1 MPPLWPTTYV
11 RAHPARLDPTGPP
24 PGTVNTPTA
33 TGPGCENIHPMTENM
48 SQTDAPATAAA
59 ALEADR
65 TGLIAREHDVL
76 AHPERYRILT
86 GDRPTGS
93 LHLGHYLGT
102 LQRRVQLQDA
112 GVPTVLVIADFQ
124 VITDREDPGDI
135 QRNVYE
141 ILKDYLACG
150 IDPTKTVV
158 FTHSSVPA
166 LNELLLPFLSVVSLP
181 EMERNPTVKSE
192 LAASGQRV
200 LNGLL
205 LTYPVHQAADIL
217 FCKGN
222 LVPVG
227 RDQLPH
233 VEQTRVIARRIN
245 ERYAGGRTVLP
256 EAQALLSP
264 APLVLGIDGDKMSKS
279 RNNFISL
286 SHTADETAKLFKKA
300 KTDADRHISYEPDT
314 RPEVSSLVQI
324 GALLSGQEPE
334 DFAAAIG
341 DKGGKALK
349 DAVTEAVNEHLAP
362 IRARRLEL
370 AEDPAHLR
378 AVLRD
383 GNQRANALADATLA
397 EVKEALG
404 MVYY

>member
-1 MPPLWPTTYV
+1 MQ
-11 RAHPARLDPTGPP
+11 
-24 PGTVNTPTA
+24 
-33 TGPGCENIHPMTENM
+33 PMTENM
-48 SQTDAPATAAA
+48 SQTDAPAPESAP
-59 ALEADR
+59 E
-65 TGLIAREHDVL
+65 TGQSGLVAREQDVL
-76 AHPERYRILT
+76 AHPDRYRILT

-135 QRNVYE
+135 HRNVYE

-150 IDPTKTVV
+150 IDPQRTVV
-158 FTHSSVPA
+158 FTHSMVPA
-166 LNELLLPFLSVVSLP
+166 LNELMLPFLSVVTLP

-192 LAASGQRV
+192 LAASGQKT

-217 FCKGN
+217 FCKAN

-245 ERYAGGRTVLP
+245 ERYADGRTVLP

-264 APLVLGIDGDKMSKS
+264 APLVLGIDGVKMSKS
-279 RNNFISL
+279 RGNYISL

-300 KTDADRHISYEPDT
+300 KTDVDRHISYDPEN

-324 GALLSGQEPE
+324 GALMSGQEPE

-370 AEDPAHLR
+370 AEDQGYLEDVLR
-378 AVLRD
+378 A
-383 GNQRANALADATLA
+383 GNEQANVLADATLA

>member
-1 MPPLWPTTYV
+1 M
-11 RAHPARLDPTGPP
+11 
-24 PGTVNTPTA
+24 
-33 TGPGCENIHPMTENM
+33 HPMTENQP
-48 SQTDAPATAAA
+48 QTTVPSSDETAPEGTQP
-59 ALEADR
+59 
-65 TGLIAREHDVL
+65 GLIAREQDVL

-135 QRNVYE
+135 QRNVFE

-150 IDPTKTVV
+150 IDPEKTIT
-158 FTHSSVPA
+158 FTHSAVPA
-166 LNELLLPFLSVVSLP
+166 LNELMLPFLSVVSLP

-192 LAASGQRV
+192 LAASGQKT

-233 VEQTRVIARRIN
+233 VEQTRVVARRIN
-245 ERYAGGRTVLP
+245 ERYAGGRTILP
-256 EAQALLSP
+256 EPQALLSP
-264 APLVLGIDGDKMSKS
+264 APLVLGTDGDKMSKS
-279 RNNFISL
+279 RNNYISL
-286 SHTADETAKLFKKA
+286 SHTADETAKLLRKA
-300 KTDADRHISYEPDT
+300 KTDADRHIAYEPET
-314 RPEVSSLVQI
+314 RPEVSSLVMI
-324 GALLSGQEPE
+324 GALLSGQQPE

-341 DKGGKALK
+341 DRGGKALK

-370 AEDPAHLR
+370 GEDPGYLR
-378 AVLRD
+378 QVLRT
-383 GNQRANALADATLA
+383 ANEKANVMADATLA
-397 EVKEALG
+397 EVKDALG

>member
-1 MPPLWPTTYV
+1 
-11 RAHPARLDPTGPP
+11 
-24 PGTVNTPTA
+24 
-33 TGPGCENIHPMTENM
+33 MTENM
-48 SQTDAPATAAA
+48 PHHDAPDTETDADTS
-59 ALEADR
+59 DR
-65 TGLIAREHDVL
+65 TGLIAREEDVL

-135 QRNVYE
+135 RRNVFE

-150 IDPTKTVV
+150 IDPARTTI

-192 LAASGQRV
+192 LVASGQRV

-245 ERYAGGRTVLP
+245 ERYAGGRQVLP

-264 APLVLGIDGDKMSKS
+264 VPLVLGTDGDKMSKS
-279 RNNFISL
+279 RNNFISI
-286 SHTADETAKLFKKA
+286 SHTADETARLLKKA
-300 KTDADRHISYEPDT
+300 KTDADRNIFFDPEG

-324 GALLSGQEPE
+324 GALLTDREPE

-349 DAVTEAVNEHLAP
+349 DAVTEAVNEHFAP

-370 AEDPAHLR
+370 AKDEGHLR
-378 AVLRD
+378 DVLRA
-383 GNQRANALADATLA
+383 GNERANAMAEATLD
-397 EVKEALG
+397 EVRHALG

>member
-1 MPPLWPTTYV
+1 MP
-11 RAHPARLDPTGPP
+11 A
-24 PGTVNTPTA
+24 
-33 TGPGCENIHPMTENM
+33 MTENM
-48 SQTDAPATAAA
+48 PQTDAPAATGVS
-59 ALEADR
+59 EGDPKDR
-65 TGLIAREHDVL
+65 TGLIASEQDVL

-135 QRNVYE
+135 QRNVFE

-150 IDPTKTVV
+150 IDPQKTVI
-158 FTHSSVPA
+158 FTHSMVPA

-181 EMERNPTVKSE
+181 ELERNPTVKSE
-192 LAASGQRV
+192 LAASGQRI
-200 LNGLL
+200 LNALL

-233 VEQTRVIARRIN
+233 VEQTRVIARRVN
-245 ERYAGGRTVLP
+245 ERYAGGRPVLP
-256 EAQALLSP
+256 EPQALLSP
-264 APLVLGIDGDKMSKS
+264 VPLVLGTDGDKMSKS
-279 RNNFISL
+279 RNNFISIA
-286 SHTADETAKLFKKA
+286 HTADETAKLLKKA
-300 KTDADRHISYEPDT
+300 KTDADRHISFDPDA

-324 GALLSGQEPE
+324 GALLRDQEPE

-349 DAVTEAVNEHLAP
+349 DAVTEAVNDHFAP

-370 AEDPAHLR
+370 DKEQGYLQD
-378 AVLRD
+378 VLRD
-383 GNQRANALADATLA
+383 GNERANAMAEQTLD
-397 EVKEALG
+397 EVKAALG

>member
-1 MPPLWPTTYV
+1 
-11 RAHPARLDPTGPP
+11 
-24 PGTVNTPTA
+24 
-33 TGPGCENIHPMTENM
+33 MTENHA
-48 SQTDAPATAAA
+48 SAPDATSPHST
-59 ALEADR
+59 LVADESR
-65 TGLIAREHDVL
+65 VL
-76 AHPERYRILT
+76 AHPENYRILT

-112 GVPTVLVIADFQ
+112 GVPTILLVADFQ

-135 QRNVYE
+135 RRNVYE
-141 ILKDYLACG
+141 ILKDYLAAG
-150 IDPTKTVV
+150 IDPSRTTI
-158 FTHSSVPA
+158 FTHSAVPA
-166 LNELLLPFLSVVSLP
+166 LNELLLPFLSLVSLP

-192 LAASGQRV
+192 LAASGQKT

-217 FCKGN
+217 FCKAN

-233 VEQTRVIARRIN
+233 IEQTRVVARRFN
-245 ERYAGGRTVLP
+245 ERYAGGREVLP
-256 EAQALLSP
+256 EPQALLSP
-264 APLVLGIDGDKMSKS
+264 APVVLGTDGQKMSKS
-279 RNNFISL
+279 RHNFISL
-286 SHTADETAKLFKKA
+286 SHTADETAALLKKA
-300 KTDADRHISYEPDT
+300 KTDADRVITYDPDN
-314 RPEVSSLVQI
+314 RPEVSSLVMI
-324 GALLSGQEPE
+324 GSLMSGQEPE

-362 IRARRLEL
+362 VRARRLEL
-370 AEDPAHLR
+370 ADDEAYL
-378 AVLRD
+378 AQVLRE
-383 GNQRANALADATLA
+383 GNARAIELADATLA
-397 EVKEALG
+397 EVKGALG

>member
-1 MPPLWPTTYV
+1 
-11 RAHPARLDPTGPP
+11 
-24 PGTVNTPTA
+24 
-33 TGPGCENIHPMTENM
+33 MTENTL
-48 SQTDAPATAAA
+48 QTASISSTGPVPDATTAGEPA
-59 ALEADR
+59 
-65 TGLIAREHDVL
+65 GLVAREQDVL
-76 AHPERYRILT
+76 ARPEAYRILT

-112 GVPTVLVIADFQ
+112 GIPTVLVIADFQ

-135 QRNVYE
+135 HRNVYG

-150 IDPTKTVV
+150 IDPERTVI
-158 FTHSSVPA
+158 FTHSMVPA
-166 LNELLLPFLSVVSLP
+166 LNELMLPFLSVVSLP
-181 EMERNPTVKSE
+181 EMQRNPTVKSE
-192 LAASGQRV
+192 LAASGQKT

-233 VEQTRVIARRIN
+233 VEQTRVIARRFN
-245 ERYAGGRTVLP
+245 DRYAGGRPVLP

-264 APLVLGIDGDKMSKS
+264 VPLVLGIDGEKMSKS
-279 RNNFISL
+279 RNNFISI
-286 SHTADETAKLFKKA
+286 SHTADETAKLFRKA
-300 KTDADRHISYEPDT
+300 KTDADRHITFDPEN

-324 GALLSGQEPE
+324 GALLTDQEPE

-349 DAVTEAVNEHLAP
+349 DAVTEAVNEHFAP

-370 AEDPAHLR
+370 GQDTSYLESVLR
-378 AVLRD
+378 A
-383 GNQRANALADATLA
+383 GNEKANEMADATLA

>member
-1 MPPLWPTTYV
+1 M
-11 RAHPARLDPTGPP
+11 
-24 PGTVNTPTA
+24 
-33 TGPGCENIHPMTENM
+33 HPMTENM
-48 SQTDAPATAAA
+48 SQADAPATDTPAS
-59 ALEADR
+59 EDDR
-65 TGLIAREHDVL
+65 TALIAREQDVL
-76 AHPERYRILT
+76 THPERYRILT

-135 QRNVYE
+135 RRNVYE

-150 IDPTKTVV
+150 IDPAKTII
-158 FTHSSVPA
+158 FTHSMVPA

-192 LAASGQRV
+192 LIASGQRI

-233 VEQTRVIARRIN
+233 VEQTRVIARRFN
-245 ERYAGGRTVLP
+245 DRYAGGRQVLP
-256 EAQALLSP
+256 APQALRSP
-264 APLVLGIDGDKMSKS
+264 VPMVVGTDGAKMSKA
-279 RNNFISL
+279 RTNFISIA
-286 SHTADETAKLFKKA
+286 HTADETAKLLKKA
-300 KTDADRHISYEPDT
+300 KTDADRHITFDPDT
-314 RPEVSSLVQI
+314 RPEVSSLVEI
-324 GALLSGQEPE
+324 GALLSGQDPE
-334 DFAAAIG
+334 AFAASIG

-349 DAVTEAVNEHLAP
+349 DAVTEAVNEHFAP

-370 AEDPAHLR
+370 DKDQAHLR
-378 AVLRD
+378 EVLRD
-383 GNQRANALADATLA
+383 GNERANVLADQTLS
-397 EVKEALG
+397 EVKAALG

>member
-1 MPPLWPTTYV
+1 
-11 RAHPARLDPTGPP
+11 
-24 PGTVNTPTA
+24 
-33 TGPGCENIHPMTENM
+33 MTENM
-48 SQTDAPATAAA
+48 SQTDAPAPDAAA
-59 ALEADR
+59 PEVDR
-65 TGLIAREHDVL
+65 TGLIAREQDVL

-150 IDPTKTVV
+150 IDPMKTVV

-245 ERYAGGRTVLP
+245 DRYAGGREVLP

-314 RPEVSSLVQI
+314 RPEVSSLVLI

-334 DFAAAIG
+334 DFAATIG

-370 AEDPAHLR
+370 AEDQAHLR

-383 GNQRANALADATLA
+383 GNERANALAEATLA